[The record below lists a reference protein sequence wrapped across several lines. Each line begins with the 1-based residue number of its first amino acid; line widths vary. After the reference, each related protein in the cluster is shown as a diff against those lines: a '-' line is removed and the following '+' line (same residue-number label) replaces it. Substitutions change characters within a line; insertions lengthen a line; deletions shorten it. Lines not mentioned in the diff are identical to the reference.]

1 MQILSIS
8 GENIASLAEPFAI
21 RLNEGPLSS
30 AGLFAITGETG
41 AGKSS
46 LLDAM
51 CLALYGDCPRLS
63 GAGTRESVEDVDG
76 QELKS
81 NDPRM
86 ALRRGAS
93 SGFARV
99 VFRAVDGED
108 YAAEW
113 MARRARGRLD
123 GRLQAIERS
132 VMRLSDKQV
141 LATQTSIVNER
152 IVELTG
158 LTYDEFRRTVLLAQG
173 DFDAFLVAKTG
184 DRAAILEKVTGTE
197 IYRAIS
203 RKVFERHAEARRSL
217 DWLETRRGEHK
228 LLNEDERKALS
239 VQIGALRDL
248 QTLDGMELQRIS
260 AEIAIYASRDEAH
273 TKVTK
278 ARQRLAT
285 AQTALEGCAENRAW
299 LTEWESARGLRGEVK
314 ERETAVKAL
323 ADAAASRDDLIIK
336 HDQQDALVKDANV
349 AVQTAKADHHS
360 AEELFKK
367 LGPDWTRATTLD
379 GNINTAEGELQD
391 AEAKLADAAEQAR
404 QADAVSQD
412 LEGDKKRLDAAI
424 AQENASLEAVV
435 GYDTLL
441 ANWTMLEGR
450 LQDRIAA
457 ATSLAVWSVERAD
470 LTDSIAIDVKTK
482 TTALDAIRT
491 ADATITAAR
500 ESQDRIA
507 GERDALRSAGPA
519 TRLVRLSQAA
529 TDLRALQGADRE
541 VDAARSAISTSERKI
556 ADALTK
562 QTEATAAKATATAEV
577 EATRQRVETLRRPV
591 ASASAAVSAE
601 AAHLRQHLQDG
612 EPCPVCQSRSHPV
625 MQDSALARLAAELC
639 SQLETEEK
647 AYSAAMDAARNA
659 DRITDESE
667 KIWVDETAIR
677 PELDSRLAMA
687 IEAFTEA
694 RGLLDGTPL
703 DEQLPR
709 ESGVVDVVYQQL
721 FMKIDG
727 WRKKL
732 EQDRD
737 RLEEVDKIH
746 DDGAKVIEA
755 QGREIARLEA
765 QIRDLDQ
772 RMAGSGSRIETLSAN
787 IETTRTV
794 VEQIDTRVG
803 PILVALGRDVE
814 AFGEGAEDALSE
826 LQRGTSDLMDAQ
838 HRLTGYRAQLAKL
851 GPDIAR
857 AAAELAIARRAE
869 ADATAQRDARTKNL
883 KALRE
888 ERASLLGGE
897 PTEVHRTRHND
908 ARKDALLALQRAE
921 ATARDEAVV
930 LAGLKSTLAAAR
942 QTVGQAEIRAKTA
955 EEVLS
960 TACAAAGL
968 SFERVIAL
976 RAASDAQVTFLREQ
990 VQKAQT
996 EKTEA
1001 DGALKELE
1009 SALIAIEEK
1018 GLPDRPRD
1026 ELEARKDDVNAA
1038 VEKRAQE
1045 IGGFIEQQAAD
1056 LQAQERLKGLETEIK
1071 EASATADTWLAINEA
1086 IGSASGDRFAQIAQA
1101 VTLGLLVE
1109 RANLHL
1115 RDLKP
1120 RYQLEVAASD
1130 LALLVVDLDMAGDR
1144 RTTRSLSGGE
1154 RFLVSLA
1161 LALALSGMGTHG
1173 ALAGTLFIDEG
1184 FGSLDSD
1191 SLDLAIDALERLQA
1205 QGRTVGVI
1213 SHVQAMKDRIPV
1225 QVEVVKTGGG
1235 ASEVRLR
1242 VA

>member
-123 GRLQAIERS
+123 GRLQAVERS

-141 LATQTSIVNER
+141 LATQVSIVNER
-152 IVELTG
+152 IVKLTG

-203 RKVFERHAEARRSL
+203 RKVFERHAEARRAL
-217 DWLETRRGEHK
+217 DSLETRRGEHK
-228 LLNEDERKALS
+228 LLTEDERKALS

-248 QTLDGMELQRIS
+248 QTLDGKELQRIS
-260 AEIAIYASRDEAH
+260 TEIAVYASRDEAQ

-278 ARQRLAT
+278 ARQRVTT
-285 AQTALEGCAENRAW
+285 AQTALEGCAENQAW
-299 LTEWESARGLRGEVK
+299 LTEWEGARGLRGEVK

-336 HDQQDALVKDANV
+336 HDQQDAVVKGANL
-349 AVQTAKADHHS
+349 AVETAMADHDA

-379 GNINTAEGELQD
+379 GNIKTAEGELQN
-391 AEAKLADAAEQAR
+391 AEAKLVDAGEQAR

-412 LEGDKKRLDAAI
+412 LERDKKGLDAAI
-424 AQENASLEAVV
+424 AQDNASLEAVV
-435 GYDTLL
+435 GYETLL

-457 ATSLAVWSVERAD
+457 ATSLAAWSVERED

-491 ADATITAAR
+491 AEATITAAR

-507 GERDALRSAGPA
+507 GEREALRSAGPA

-529 TDLRALQGADRE
+529 TDLRSLQGADRE
-541 VDAARSAISTSERKI
+541 VDAARTAIFVSERKI
-556 ADALTK
+556 ADARTK
-562 QTEATAAKATATAEV
+562 QTEAAAAKATATVEV
-577 EATRQRVETLRRPV
+577 EAAWQRVETLRRPV

-625 MQDSALARLAAELC
+625 MQDSALARLAAELR
-639 SQLETEEK
+639 SQLEAEEK
-647 AYSAAMDAARNA
+647 AYSAAMDAVRNA
-659 DRITDESE
+659 DRTAAESE
-667 KIWVDETAIR
+667 KISAEETAIR
-677 PELDSRLAMA
+677 PELDHRLAKTT
-687 IEAFTEA
+687 EAFTEA
-694 RGLLDGTPL
+694 RSLLDGTAL

-709 ESGVVDVVYQQL
+709 EPGVGDVVYQQL
-721 FMKIDG
+721 FMKIGG

-737 RLEEVDKIH
+737 RLDEVDKIH
-746 DDGAKVIEA
+746 DDAAKAIDA
-755 QGREIARLEA
+755 QGRDIIRLEA

-787 IETTRTV
+787 IETTRTA

-803 PILVALGRDVE
+803 PILAALGHDVE
-814 AFGEGAEDALSE
+814 AFGEGADDVLSAL
-826 LQRGTSDLMDAQ
+826 QGTASDLMEAQ
-838 HRLTGYRAQLAKL
+838 HRLADYRIQLAKL
-851 GPDIAR
+851 EPDIAR
-857 AAAELAIARRAE
+857 AAAELAIAMRAE
-869 ADATAQRDARTKNL
+869 ADAKAQKDARTKNL
-883 KALRE
+883 QALGE

-908 ARKDALLALQRAE
+908 ARKDALLVLQSAE
-921 ATARDEAVV
+921 AMARQEAVV
-930 LAGLKSTLAAAR
+930 LAGLESALAAAQ
-942 QTVGQAEIRAKTA
+942 QTVGTAEIRVKTA
-955 EEVLS
+955 EEALS
-960 TACAAAGL
+960 AACAAAGL

-976 RAASDAQVTFLREQ
+976 HAASDEEVTFLREK
-990 VQKAQT
+990 VQQAQT

-1001 DGALKELE
+1001 DGALKELV
-1009 SALIAIEEK
+1009 SALIAIEER
-1018 GLPDRPRD
+1018 GLPDKPRD
-1026 ELEARKDDVNAA
+1026 ELEARKEAVNAS
-1038 VEKRAQE
+1038 VETRAQE
-1045 IGGFIEQQAAD
+1045 IGGLIEQQSAD
-1056 LQAQERLKGLETEIK
+1056 LQAQERLKGLEAEIN
-1071 EASATADTWLAINEA
+1071 ETRAIAETWLAINEA

-1213 SHVQAMKDRIPV
+1213 SHVEAMKDRIPV
-1225 QVEVVKTGGG
+1225 QIEVVKTGGG